1 MSAGDKLLYM
11 YCRQE
16 GRDKDHGKDRR
27 PSREGRDKDPQ
38 GSLRVCQM
46 TLLMTLRDDQSVSDD
61 PVGCSLH
68 V

>member
-1 MSAGDKLLYM
+1 M
-11 YCRQE
+11 
-16 GRDKDHGKDRR
+16 GKTDD
-27 PSREGRDKDPQ
+27 PPESREDPQ

-68 V
+68 VELSLLMFLDDPRG